1 MIIRTMYELVIIGGG
16 PAAVAAGVYAARKQI
31 KTLLIAE
38 SFGGQSLVSN
48 DIQNWIGTKN
58 ISGLELAQNLEG
70 HVRAQ
75 EGIEIID
82 GDLVAKV
89 EKVGEPP
96 KGHFKITT
104 RSGKTFETKTILA
117 ASGSR
122 RRRLGIPGEDKYD
135 GKGVVFCST
144 CDAPIFKG
152 KTVAIVGG
160 GNAGLEAAVDSIPYA
175 AKIYMIIR
183 GDILKGD
190 AVTQEKV
197 KNHPKI
203 TILYNAISKE
213 ILGDKVV
220 TGLKYENSLTHQ
232 LSQLTLDGVFVEI
245 GSLPNSD
252 FLKGIVEL
260 NAIGEV
266 IVDHKTQTS
275 SQPGVWAAGDVSD
288 VLYKQNNISAGDA
301 VKAILNIYEY
311 LHKNDSFAAHK

>member
-1 MIIRTMYELVIIGGG
+1 MFELIIIGGG

-38 SFGGQSLVSN
+38 AFGGQSLVSN

-82 GDLVAKV
+82 GDLVVKV
-89 EKVGEPP
+89 QKVGELPA
-96 KGHFKITT
+96 GHFVLETKN
-104 RSGKTFETKTILA
+104 GKTFETKTILV

-160 GNAGLEAAVDSIPYA
+160 GNAGLEAVVDSIPYA
-175 AKIYMIIR
+175 SKIYLVIR
-183 GDILKGD
+183 GDVLKGD
-190 AVTQEKV
+190 AVTQAKV
-197 KNHPKI
+197 KNHPKV
-203 TILYNAISKE
+203 TILYNAISTE
-213 ILGDKVV
+213 VIGDKVV
-220 TGLKYENSLTHQ
+220 TGLKYENSSTHQ

-245 GSLPNSD
+245 GSMPNAD
-252 FLKGIVEL
+252 FVKGIVDL
-260 NAIGEV
+260 NAIGE
-266 IVDHKTQTS
+266 IITDPKTQQS
-275 SQPGVWAAGDVSD
+275 SQPGIWSAGDVSD

-301 VKAILNIYEY
+301 VKAILNIYGY
-311 LHKNDSFAAHK
+311 LHRQGGIGAHQ

>member
-1 MIIRTMYELVIIGGG
+1 MYELVIIGGG

-58 ISGLELAQNLEG
+58 ISGFELAQNLEG

-75 EGIEIID
+75 AGIEIAD
-82 GDLVAKV
+82 GDLVTSI
-89 EKVGEPP
+89 EKVGEEPP
-96 KGHFKITT
+96 KGHFKVTT
-104 RSGKTFETKTILA
+104 KSGKSFETKTLLL

-122 RRRLGIPGEDKYD
+122 RRRLGIPGEDQYD

-144 CDAPIFKG
+144 CDAPLFKG

-160 GNAGLEAAVDSIPYA
+160 GNAGLEAAIDSIPYA
-175 AKIYMIIR
+175 EKIYMIIR
-183 GDILKGD
+183 SETLKGD

-197 KNHPKI
+197 KSHPKI
-203 TILYNAISKE
+203 TMLYNAISQEVLGNGKMVSGLRYKDNKSGEEKE
-213 ILGDKVV
+213 
-220 TGLKYENSLTHQ
+220 LK
-232 LSQLTLDGVFVEI
+232 LDGVFVEI

-252 FLKGIVEL
+252 FVKGIAQL

-266 IVDHKTQTS
+266 VVDHKTQKS
-275 SQPGVWAAGDVSD
+275 SQIGIWAAGDVSD
-288 VLYKQNNISAGDA
+288 VIYKQNNISAGDA
-301 VKAILNIYEY
+301 VKAILNIYEF
-311 LHKNDSFAAHK
+311 LHRNDAFAAHK